1 VWYTVF
7 IEIKIL
13 QRKVIEMTSKYAE
26 FLNGVINLSKL
37 QKELMNV
44 GFEYLNNNKDNTE
57 SHFVLRIERKYVWH
71 IKIYIDKITI
81 LSMNKDGSNY
91 SRRDF
96 EYSYY
101 NIDSF
106 NEQLFDAI
114 TFINRGDPLY
124 VVLSFNAEI

>member
-1 VWYTVF
+1 
-7 IEIKIL
+7 
-13 QRKVIEMTSKYAE
+13 MTSKYAE